1 MSRHRDDHLEMCA
14 AHVLGVLD
22 DAGRAEFEAHLA
34 EGCPECEAELRSLS
48 GGALVLAMSAPQ
60 HRAPAAVRA
69 RVLAAIDSGGAS
81 GRQLDASVIALPRRP
96 WVASPAGA
104 LLAAAAVIAVAL
116 AGITAWRR
124 TEELTRELTA
134 ARAHTDSLQRVLDEE
149 QRWASV
155 MTAPD
160 SRTVTLAPTGPGAPA
175 LAAEVHYDPATGRAL
190 LFAQGFTAP
199 NARDYELWAI
209 TAAGPTSLGVVH
221 AGPDGRA
228 VVRLERIARDG
239 AVAAFAVSLEATG
252 GSPDPH
258 KPSGPVVMLGK
269 LAG

>member
-1 MSRHRDDHLEMCA
+1 L
-14 AHVLGVLD
+14 
-22 DAGRAEFEAHLA
+22 
-34 EGCPECEAELRSLS
+34 
-48 GGALVLAMSAPQ
+48 
-60 HRAPAAVRA
+60 
-69 RVLAAIDSGGAS
+69 GGAS
-81 GRQLDASVIALPRRP
+81 GRQLDASVVALPRRP

-104 LLAAAAVIAVAL
+104 LLAAAALIAVAL
-116 AGITAWRR
+116 AGVSAWRR
-124 TEELTRELTA
+124 TEQLTRELA
-134 ARAHTDSLQRVLDEE
+134 IARAQADSLQRAFDEE
-149 QRWASV
+149 RRWAGV
-155 MTAPD
+155 MTAPGA
-160 SRTVTLAPTGPGAPA
+160 RTVTLALTTRETPA
-175 LAAEVHYDPATGRAL
+175 LAAEVHYDPATDRAL

-199 NARDYELWAI
+199 SARDYELWAI

-269 LAG
+269 IAG

>member
-1 MSRHRDDHLEMCA
+1 VSSR
-14 AHVLGVLD
+14 
-22 DAGRAEFEAHLA
+22 
-34 EGCPECEAELRSLS
+34 P
-48 GGALVLAMSAPQ
+48 
-60 HRAPAAVRA
+60 RA
-69 RVLAAIDSGGAS
+69 R
-81 GRQLDASVIALPRRP
+81 
-96 WVASPAGA
+96 
-104 LLAAAAVIAVAL
+104 
-116 AGITAWRR
+116 T
-124 TEELTRELTA
+124 
-134 ARAHTDSLQRVLDEE
+134 TDSLQRVLDEE
-149 QRWASV
+149 RRWASV

-209 TAAGPTSLGVVH
+209 TAGRVRRARRR
-221 AGPDGRA
+221 ARGPDGRA

-258 KPSGPVVMLGK
+258 KPSGPWSCSQARRLTACDDARPLRPAVLGPRTARGV
-269 LAG
+269 LGRAVRSPVSARCPATRTAARR